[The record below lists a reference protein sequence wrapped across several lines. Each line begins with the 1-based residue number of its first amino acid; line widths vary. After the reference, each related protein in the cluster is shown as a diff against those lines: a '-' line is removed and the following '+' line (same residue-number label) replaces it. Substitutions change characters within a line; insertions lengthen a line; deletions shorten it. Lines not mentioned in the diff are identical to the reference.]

1 VWPGQALGYKIGSMK
16 IAQLRQRAE
25 TALGAKFSL
34 PKFHEVVLQDGT
46 LPLALLEAKVDRWI
60 EKTR

>member
-1 VWPGQALGYKIGSMK
+1 MK
-16 IAQLRQRAE
+16 IAELRKRAQ

-34 PKFHEVVLQDGT
+34 SQFHEVVLRDGT

>member
-1 VWPGQALGYKIGSMK
+1 MK
-16 IAQLRQRAE
+16 IAELRKRAE
-25 TALGAKFSL
+25 TALGEKFSL

-46 LPLALLEAKVDRWI
+46 MPLALLEAKVDRWI